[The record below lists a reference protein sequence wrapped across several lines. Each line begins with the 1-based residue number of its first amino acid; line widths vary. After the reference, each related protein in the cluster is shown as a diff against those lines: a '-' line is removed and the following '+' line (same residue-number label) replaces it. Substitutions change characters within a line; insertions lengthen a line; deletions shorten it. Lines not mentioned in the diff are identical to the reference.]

1 MQLIEIENKIK
12 SMVAEDVTNPDIYN
26 QIYKLVYYFFKRRH
40 LVTDYKMAEEVA
52 HLAAEELYLKV
63 YNGGEIYSWIGYIN
77 RSYQAYI
84 RLWRSLNGSEII
96 DVSTDDALRESI
108 VSMCVSD
115 PFSNATVETINLDY
129 IDNLPDIIDKIMKN
143 SKYYEFTKEYTNA
156 RLSIMLS
163 LLNGKFT
170 SYNLNE
176 SDKMYTNMI
185 YTMMKDKLISELGIS
200 DSSSMSSF
208 SLMQLYSM
216 SNADIEE

>member
-12 SMVAEDVTNPDIYN
+12 AMVAEDVTNPDIYN

-40 LVTDYKMAEEVA
+40 LITDYKMAEEVS
-52 HLAAEELYLKV
+52 HLAAEELYMKV

-84 RLWRSLNGSEII
+84 RLWKSLNGSEII
-96 DVSTDDALRESI
+96 DVSTDEVLKESI

-115 PFSNATVETINLDY
+115 PFSGSTTEIANLDY
-129 IDNLPDIIDKIMKN
+129 IDNLPDVIDKIMEN
-143 SKYYEFTKEYTNA
+143 SKYYEFTKDYMNA
-156 RLSIMLS
+156 RLSIMIS
-163 LLNGKFT
+163 LMAGRFIP
-170 SYNLNE
+170 YNLSE
-176 SDKMYTNMI
+176 SEKMYTNMI
-185 YTMMKDKLISELGIS
+185 YTMMKDKLISELNIS

-216 SNADIEE
+216 SNTDKEE